1 MRIAKECR
9 TEFIP
14 LIKMSYQL
22 FFKISASLEEILLI
36 KVTVLFFFY
45 NNFYITVRFI
55 LKKRTVNKKRMCT
68 IPNTMYVYKQN
79 MNEILLI
86 YVGQAVSYHVVYNEY
101 FH

>member
-1 MRIAKECR
+1 MRIAKEGK

-22 FFKISASLEEILLI
+22 FFKISALLEEILLI
-36 KVTVLFFFY
+36 KVLFFY

-86 YVGQAVSYHVVYNEY
+86 YVGHAVSYHVVYNEY

>member
-1 MRIAKECR
+1 MRIAKEGR

-14 LIKMSYQL
+14 LIKMSYLL
-22 FFKISASLEEILLI
+22 FFKISALLEEILLI
-36 KVTVLFFFY
+36 KVLFFLN

-68 IPNTMYVYKQN
+68 IPNTMYVYKQS

-86 YVGQAVSYHVVYNEY
+86 YIGHVVSYHVVYNEY

>member
-1 MRIAKECR
+1 MHIAKECR

-14 LIKMSYQL
+14 LIKMSYLL
-22 FFKISASLEEILLI
+22 FFKISALLEEMLLI
-36 KVTVLFFFY
+36 EVLGFFY

-68 IPNTMYVYKQN
+68 IPNTMYVYKQS

-86 YVGQAVSYHVVYNEY
+86 YIGHAVSYHVVYNEY
-101 FH
+101 FN

>member
-14 LIKMSYQL
+14 LIKMSYLL
-22 FFKISASLEEILLI
+22 FFKISALLEEILLI
-36 KVTVLFFFY
+36 KVLFFFY

-68 IPNTMYVYKQN
+68 IPNTMYVYKQS

-86 YVGQAVSYHVVYNEY
+86 YIRHVVSYHVVYNEY

>member
-1 MRIAKECR
+1 MHIAKECR

-22 FFKISASLEEILLI
+22 FFKISALLKDILLI
-36 KVTVLFFFY
+36 KVLFFY

-55 LKKRTVNKKRMCT
+55 LKKRSVNKKRMCA
-68 IPNTMYVYKQN
+68 IPNTMYVYKQS

-86 YVGQAVSYHVVYNEY
+86 YIGHAVSYHVVYNEY

>member
-1 MRIAKECR
+1 MRIAKEGK

-22 FFKISASLEEILLI
+22 FFKISALLEEILSI
-36 KVTVLFFFY
+36 KVLFFY

-55 LKKRTVNKKRMCT
+55 LKKRNVNKKRMCA

-86 YVGQAVSYHVVYNEY
+86 YVGHAVSYHVVYNEY

>member
-1 MRIAKECR
+1 MRIAKEGK

-36 KVTVLFFFY
+36 KVLVFF

-68 IPNTMYVYKQN
+68 IPNTMYVYKQS

-86 YVGQAVSYHVVYNEY
+86 YVGHAVSYYVVYNEY

>member
-1 MRIAKECR
+1 MHIAKECR

-22 FFKISASLEEILLI
+22 FFKISALLEEILLI
-36 KVTVLFFFY
+36 KVLFFY

-55 LKKRTVNKKRMCT
+55 LKKRTVHKKRMCT
-68 IPNTMYVYKQN
+68 IPNTMYVYKQS

-86 YVGQAVSYHVVYNEY
+86 YIGHAVSYHVVYNEY

>member
-1 MRIAKECR
+1 MHIAKECR

-22 FFKISASLEEILLI
+22 FFKISALLKDILLI
-36 KVTVLFFFY
+36 KVLFFY

-68 IPNTMYVYKQN
+68 IPNTMYVYKQS

-86 YVGQAVSYHVVYNEY
+86 YIGHAVSYHVVYNEY

>member
-1 MRIAKECR
+1 MRIAKEGK
-9 TEFIP
+9 TECIP

-22 FFKISASLEEILLI
+22 FFKISALLEEILLI
-36 KVTVLFFFY
+36 KVLFFY

-86 YVGQAVSYHVVYNEY
+86 YVGHAVSYHVVYNEY

>member
-1 MRIAKECR
+1 MHIAKECR

-22 FFKISASLEEILLI
+22 FFKISALLEEILLI
-36 KVTVLFFFY
+36 KVLFFY

-68 IPNTMYVYKQN
+68 IPNTMYVYTQS

-86 YVGQAVSYHVVYNEY
+86 YIGHAVSYHVVYNEY

>member
-1 MRIAKECR
+1 MHIAKECR

-22 FFKISASLEEILLI
+22 FFKISALLEEILLI
-36 KVTVLFFFY
+36 KVLFFI
-45 NNFYITVRFI
+45 ITFTLHKKIKFI

-68 IPNTMYVYKQN
+68 IPNTMYVYKQS

-86 YVGQAVSYHVVYNEY
+86 YIGHAVSYHVVYNEY

>member
-1 MRIAKECR
+1 MHIAKECR
-9 TEFIP
+9 TEFIH

-22 FFKISASLEEILLI
+22 FFKISALLKDILLI
-36 KVTVLFFFY
+36 KVLFFY

-68 IPNTMYVYKQN
+68 IPNTMYVYKQS

-86 YVGQAVSYHVVYNEY
+86 YIGHAVSYHVVYNEY